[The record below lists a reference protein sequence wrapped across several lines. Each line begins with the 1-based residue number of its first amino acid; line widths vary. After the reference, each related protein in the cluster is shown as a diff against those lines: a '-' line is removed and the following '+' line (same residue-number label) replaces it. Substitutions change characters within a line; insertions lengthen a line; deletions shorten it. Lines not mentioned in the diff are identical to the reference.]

1 MDFLKE
7 EGYIPSTQIGIFDKK
22 QIIALAI
29 SFCASIILLTV
40 MSFMGR
46 SVNLLIFR
54 VCVTFNLAVV
64 VLRISNYIFVQKNF
78 RADYALPFHLCSY
91 NVFLSVIAA
100 WTLNPYLLDF
110 IFAMS
115 PFAALSALLFPESLA
130 GRYPHLNFRSIE
142 YYTSHTLLII
152 SPLFPVL
159 FLGFTPNIKY
169 FPFFGI
175 IFCVLL
181 LMAGTANYMTKGNYM
196 FLSHAP
202 SKTPLKMIEAKS
214 GILLYRIVLI
224 AIFLFLYFLMHG
236 IYALFA

>member
-7 EGYIPSTQIGIFDKK
+7 EGYVPSTQIGIFDKK
-22 QIIALAI
+22 QIIALMIAC
-29 SFCASIILLTV
+29 SASAILLIV
-40 MSFMGR
+40 MFFMDR

-54 VCVTFNLAVV
+54 VSVSFNLAVV

-100 WTLNPYLLDF
+100 WTLNPYLMDF
-110 IFAMS
+110 IFSMS

-152 SPLFPVL
+152 APLFPVF
-159 FLGFTPNIKY
+159 FLGFVPSIKY
-169 FPFFGI
+169 FPFFVV
-175 IFCVLL
+175 IFAILL

-202 SKTPLKMIEAKS
+202 SKTPLKMIEAKA

-224 AIFLFLYFLMHG
+224 IIFLFLYFLMHL
-236 IYALFA
+236 IYALFV

>member
-7 EGYIPSTQIGIFDKK
+7 EGYVPSKQIGIFDKK
-22 QIIALAI
+22 QIIALTIAFCI
-29 SFCASIILLTV
+29 SMILLTV
-40 MSFMGR
+40 MSFLDR
-46 SVNLLIFR
+46 SVNLLILR

-91 NVFLSVIAA
+91 NVFLSFIAA

-110 IFAMS
+110 IFSMS
-115 PFAALSALLFPESLA
+115 PFAALSALIFPESLA

-152 SPLFPVL
+152 APLFPVL
-159 FLGFTPNIKY
+159 FLGFAPSIKY

-175 IFCVLL
+175 IFSGLL
-181 LMAGTANYMTKGNYM
+181 LMAGIANYMSKGNYM

-202 SKTPLKMIEAKS
+202 SKTPLKMIEAKA
-214 GILLYRIVLI
+214 GILVYRLALI
-224 AIFLFLYFLMHG
+224 AIFVFLYFLMHA
-236 IYALFA
+236 IYAIFT